1 MTTINCSSNCIHQV
15 DGKCT
20 LDIVSKNSASVK
32 SNCIFFE
39 EKVFKKSQKKVI

>member
-20 LDIVSKNSASVK
+20 MENTATNLVSISSDCVYFQPRKA
-32 SNCIFFE
+32 
-39 EKVFKKSQKKVI
+39 KKTHIQK